1 MLVCVFS
8 IRYAEV
14 LAHAYVRL
22 QDKECAIQSPL
33 LQWDSKVQTPYSG
46 LISVVNLISPCNES
60 VQ

>member
-33 LQWDSKVQTPYSG
+33 LQWDSKVQTP
-46 LISVVNLISPCNES
+46 
-60 VQ
+60 